1 MNCVHLRIRTKDY
14 KKYIYCNHPKEM
26 KKMKQGDF
34 WLDELVE
41 YKLNTEEIQ
50 KIMESLK
57 KKEEKKY
64 EQSIG
69 DGTAVFGVIEH

>member
-1 MNCVHLRIRTKDY
+1 
-14 KKYIYCNHPKEM
+14 
-26 KKMKQGDF
+26 MKQGDF